1 MVLIKNCIRNL
12 EIKDK
17 IIQRHYTMLK
27 NLLKHFSLMAVTKT
41 VPADAVNYAIDECG
55 INLLGENRVQEYLS
69 KKELS
74 ILATSRKCTI
84 L

>member
-1 MVLIKNCIRNL
+1 MMDFSYITENYKRIAYNIGEAKAKYRKPDEEIR
-12 EIKDK
+12 
-17 IIQRHYTMLK
+17 
-27 NLLKHFSLMAVTKT
+27 LMAVTKT